1 MHVYIVYFLIA
12 IGATTIGALTG
23 MGGGVIIKPLCDIMG
38 HYDPQTIG
46 VLSCVTVFAMALVSL
61 AKQIRQKA
69 NLEFTISLP
78 LSIGSVA
85 GGMFGQRILEW
96 IAADALDSCITMIQN
111 IVLAVIIGV
120 VFWYMLHKEKIPK
133 LHLKGL
139 AASVLSGGGLGFIS
153 SFLGIGGGPI
163 NVALIIFLFSVST
176 KTATICSIFTILF
189 AQVAK
194 LGTIAA
200 GGGFAGYDLSVMPV
214 MIAGA
219 VLGGFIGAKLNK
231 ELDEKSIE
239 RSFNAVQLLVL
250 SMCVLNIVRN
260 L

>member
-96 IAADALDSCITMIQN
+96 IAADALDSCITVIQN

-163 NVALIIFLFSVST
+163 NVALIIFLFSVSE
-176 KTATICSIFTILF
+176 F
-189 AQVAK
+189 AK
-194 LGTIAA
+194 LGTIAD
-200 GGGFAGYDLSVMPV
+200 GGGVAGYDLSVLPV